1 MALNTNGFL
10 FQTTNWWDHFFF
22 YKTMNISLNMYM
34 HIEDKRSLLGIRIS
48 LIPFIWI
55 SLLFSK
61 IIKYFKDMARHKRT
75 FHKIL
80 SNLSKVLSLKLW
92 LADRKLSP
100 RAGGGG
106 SWVRSFVV
114 KICGFWC
121 RRWHDIPHCSLWPWM
136 PIVGLNYWSATS
148 DDDSTLNMVILTG
161 R

>member
-1 MALNTNGFL
+1 MALITNGFS

-22 YKTMNISLNMYM
+22 LQNDEYITKHVHAYWRQKVPTRDTYVLFRLF
-34 HIEDKRSLLGIRIS
+34 E
-48 LIPFIWI
+48 F

-61 IIKYFKDMARHKRT
+61 IFKYFKDMARHKRT

-100 RAGGGG
+100 RAGGG